1 LDSIPWLEKWELV
14 TVNETP
20 VLRIQA
26 RDVDRAKQELLQ
38 LVAASGL
45 TLLRYELTLP
55 SLEDIF
61 VEMMAGRGKG

>member
-1 LDSIPWLEKWELV
+1 MA

-20 VLRIQA
+20 VLRLQA
-26 RDVDRAKQELLQ
+26 RDVDRAKQELLKM
-38 LVAASGL
+38 VAASGL

-61 VEMMAGRGKG
+61 VEMMASGSQG